1 MPEEPNKEKK
11 VVVYTSPTCHWCHKI
26 KEFLAEH
33 NVAFEEK
40 DVSEP
45 ANAEEAVSKSGQMG
59 VPIVDIDGEI
69 IVGFDEP
76 HLREKLGL
84 V

>member
-1 MPEEPNKEKK
+1 MPEEKK
-11 VVVYTSPTCHWCHKI
+11 VVVYTSPTCPWCDRV

-40 DVSEP
+40 DVSDP
-45 ANAEEAVSKSGQMG
+45 ANAEEAIKKSGQMG

-69 IVGFDEP
+69 IIGFDEP
-76 HLREKLGL
+76 HLREKLQL